1 MTEEIRPTPTVEDYL
16 QLIHRMARDGHKVI
30 ATRLAEVM
38 DVSMPTVTLTL
49 KRMVRDGYIVLD
61 EHKEIELTSTGHN
74 AAESVI
80 RRHMLTEWLLMRML
94 NVPWSEVHNE
104 ADQIEHTISDRVQ
117 TQLEDNLD
125 NPTTC
130 PHGNPLPGNEQL
142 VDHFTP
148 LTGMKYGASGIIRRV
163 HENAEDN
170 PEMLRFLELNG
181 LVPGAPVEVL
191 EVLSF
196 NQTITLRVRDR
207 QLTVGWPVARYVFV
221 ETL

>member
-49 KRMVRDGYIVLD
+49 KRMARDGYIVFD
-61 EHKEIELTSTGHN
+61 EHKEVDLTSIGHS

-94 NVPWSEVHNE
+94 DVPWSEVHGE

-117 TQLEDNLD
+117 TQLQDNLD

-142 VDHFTP
+142 VDHYTP
-148 LTGMKYGASGIIRRV
+148 LTGMQSGAGGVIRRV

-170 PEMLRFLELNG
+170 PEMLRYLELNG

-191 EVLSF
+191 EVLAF

-207 QLTVGWPVARYVFV
+207 QLTVGWPVARYVYV

>member
-74 AAESVI
+74 AAELVI